1 MNSKT
6 YCKRIKEI
14 EIPTISEIKETQN
27 SLDITYAFLHL
38 PQVLDMEFDYNT
50 QEELI
55 KTIYDN
61 RKNVIILTMAKELN
75 KLNEE
80 CIKELNKLQ
89 RIKEREERVSK
100 KLKELGIEE

>member
-1 MNSKT
+1 MNSKI

-14 EIPTISEIKETQN
+14 EIPTISEIKETQEN
-27 SLDITYAFLHL
+27 VNIAGAFLYLPQALDIEL
-38 PQVLDMEFDYNT
+38 DYNT

-61 RKNVIILTMAKELN
+61 RKDAIILTMAKELS

-80 CIKELNKLQ
+80 CIQELNNLQ

>member
-14 EIPTISEIKETQN
+14 EIPTISEIKETQEGVGIAN
-27 SLDITYAFLHL
+27 AFLHL
-38 PQVLDMEFDYNT
+38 PQVLDIELDYNM

-61 RKNVIILTMAKELN
+61 RKNAIILTMAKELS

-80 CIKELNKLQ
+80 YIKELSNLQ
-89 RIKEREERVSK
+89 SIKEREERVSK

>member
-14 EIPTISEIKETQN
+14 EIPTISEIKETQEN
-27 SLDITYAFLHL
+27 IDIADAFLHL
-38 PQVLDMEFDYNT
+38 PQALDIEFDYRT

-61 RKNVIILTMAKELN
+61 RKNKIILIMAKELN

-80 CIKELNKLQ
+80 CFKELNNLQ